1 MKEELDKNIFGAED
15 SWPGVKQELDRHFR
29 KKRIVFWLSA
39 MSVVGIL
46 LFSTFWLNTNFHKV
60 TPQVNNETS
69 IEIKPSQEQNFRE
82 RNLAEKINQNPNS
95 ISNDEQKAIVK
106 EQPGSS
112 QALDNNKEFKK
123 KLFVPLQK

>member
-69 IEIKPSQEQNFRE
+69 IEIKPSQDGML
-82 RNLAEKINQNPNS
+82 LASCSPEW
-95 ISNDEQKAIVK
+95 EMM
-106 EQPGSS
+106 
-112 QALDNNKEFKK
+112 
-123 KLFVPLQK
+123 VPRRCAR